1 MDIAKCDGEDCEI
14 RRSCLRF
21 TMPIPDCDQEWHYIQ
36 GDYADGHC
44 SIYIPN
50 GKSQYLSFSQA
61 QRSPFSHAD
70 YGYLV
75 ANGIIKE

>member
-1 MDIAKCDGEDCEI
+1 
-14 RRSCLRF
+14 
-21 TMPIPDCDQEWHYIQ
+21 MPIPDGDQDWHYIQ
-36 GDYADGHC
+36 GDYADGRC

-61 QRSPFSHAD
+61 QRSPLSHAD